1 MIKYEFVPM
10 GRTPQGIVQRMA
22 EPKTIEAMSLKKAI
36 KKYSIPTEF
45 CTFAVIYWT
54 SRKGNEGK
62 KVIPLPYKPRSE
74 RKGRL

>member
-1 MIKYEFVPM
+1 MDGIRKYAQFPCNVADKLTHLIHQGNMFV
-10 GRTPQGIVQRMA
+10 
-22 EPKTIEAMSLKKAI
+22 S
-36 KKYSIPTEF
+36 
-45 CTFAVIYWT
+45 FAVIYWT